1 MIAVSD
7 NLPAG
12 ARQPTESGDRID
24 GNDARQAAHWVAETL
39 ELLSRSSF
47 RSSFTLSPHDA
58 EYARRKGRE
67 LIDRHAHEMLAQR
80 VGAAQPAKD
89 GRQTPW
95 RGHPVFTA
103 QHATACCCRGCIEKW
118 HHIPRG
124 RELSAQEINQLAGL
138 IMAWI
143 DRDLASHPAA
153 TGERDGWAVP
163 PENPKDAG
171 AEQGGA
177 TPQPRR
183 RSDAAG
189 HLERSRRHPDNH
201 HADGASGFI
210 QGELL

>member
-7 NLPAG
+7 NLSAG

-39 ELLSRSSF
+39 ERLSRSSF

-143 DRDLASHPAA
+143 DRDLAAHPAV
-153 TGERDGWAVP
+153 TGDRDGWAAP
-163 PENPKDAG
+163 PDSSKDAG
-171 AEQGGA
+171 TEQGES
-177 TPQPRR
+177 TTQPRR
-183 RSDAAG
+183 HRNAAG
-189 HLERSRRHPDNH
+189 HSGRSGRHLGDR

-210 QGELL
+210 QGTLL

>member
-1 MIAVSD
+1 MIMMND

-12 ARQPTESGDRID
+12 ARQPAGPGQRID
-24 GNDARQAAHWVAETL
+24 ENDAWQDAQWIAETL
-39 ELLSRSSF
+39 EQLSRSSF

-58 EYARRKGRE
+58 EYARHKGRE

-80 VGAAQPAKD
+80 VGAAKPAKD

-124 RELSAQEINQLAGL
+124 RALSVDEIDQLARL

-143 DRDLASHPAA
+143 DRDLAAHPAVM
-153 TGERDGWAVP
+153 GERDGWAAP
-163 PENPKDAG
+163 IENPKDAG
-171 AEQGGA
+171 TEQGES
-177 TPQPRR
+177 TTQPRR
-183 RSDAAG
+183 HRNAAG
-189 HLERSRRHPDNH
+189 HPGRSGRHSDDR
-201 HADGASGFI
+201 HADGASGFV

>member
-1 MIAVSD
+1 MITVNDHPSVDAWQ
-7 NLPAG
+7 A
-12 ARQPTESGDRID
+12 AESGEHAD
-24 GNDARQAAHWVAETL
+24 GDDAQQSAQWIAETL
-39 ELLSRSSF
+39 ERLSQSSF

-89 GRQTPW
+89 GKQTPW

-124 RELSAQEINQLAGL
+124 RALSAQEVDWLARL
-138 IMAWI
+138 VMAWI
-143 DRDLASHPAA
+143 DRDLASHPAV
-153 TGERDGWAVP
+153 TGDSSGWVTPFQHQRDGDTEQGERTAQPHRPHGT
-163 PENPKDAG
+163 AG
-171 AEQGGA
+171 ASA
-177 TPQPRR
+177 K
-183 RSDAAG
+183 SC
-189 HLERSRRHPDNH
+189 RHPDNH
-201 HADGASGFI
+201 HDGNASGFI